1 MPKRVGHLYEK
12 MCDKDLIR
20 EAIKNGSKHK
30 RKRHDV
36 QRVLRDMDK
45 FVDKVYSLVITG
57 SYVPTVPK
65 VRHIHD
71 KSSGKERD
79 ITVVPFYPDG
89 IMHQLVVMAMEPVIM
104 RGMYRWSCAS
114 IPGRGNAC
122 ARKYV
127 RRALDNDPRGT
138 KYCAKMD
145 IRHYYPN
152 IDIDRLM
159 AALRRKIKDERFLQ
173 LVEAIVRSNPLPGLA
188 IGFYVDQWL
197 ANYYLEPMDGMIAGL
212 PGVKYYVRNMDDMVL
227 LGPNKKK
234 LHKAVRAIDKGLRS
248 ALGVYLKDD
257 WQVFPVD
264 ARAVNFVGYRFYH
277 SHTRLRGKAFLRFT
291 RQCRKVGKIM
301 AAGLLPSYHA
311 ACGILSRAGS
321 LKHCDCVQARRRY
334 FGPLDRHK
342 IKNVV
347 RGRAKNEPFAGDRP
361 PGGHAAAGAGNH
373 QPAGGAAGAARHRDG
388 RRAAGKI
395 GGTIQARREGMVLA

>member
-20 EAIKNGSKHK
+20 EAIRKGSKHK
-30 RKRHDV
+30 KKRWDV
-36 QRVLRDMDK
+36 KLVMKKPEKYVEKIYD
-45 FVDKVYSLVITG
+45 LVIHG
-57 SYVPTVPK
+57 RYVPTPPK
-65 VRHIHD
+65 IKRIHD
-71 KSSGKERD
+71 KTCDKERD
-79 ITVVPFYPDG
+79 ITIVPFYPDG

-145 IRHYYPN
+145 IRHYYPS

-159 AALRRKIKDERFLQ
+159 AALRRKIKDERFLAV
-173 LVEAIVRSNPLPGLA
+173 VEAIVRSNPLPGLA
-188 IGFYVDQWL
+188 IGFYPDQWL
-197 ANYYLEPMDGMIAGL
+197 ANFNLEPVDGFIL
-212 PGVKYYVRNMDDMVL
+212 KLDGVKYYVRNMDDMVL
-227 LGPNKKK
+227 MGPNKRK
-234 LHKAVRAIDKGLRS
+234 LHKAVRAIDGQLR
-248 ALGVYLKDD
+248 AVLGVHLKGD

-264 ARAVNFVGYRFYH
+264 SRGISFVGYRFRH
-277 SHTRLRGKAFLRFT
+277 THTRLRHKAFLRFT
-291 RQCRKVGKIM
+291 RQCRKVGRIM
-301 AAGLLPSYHA
+301 ARGGLPSYHA
-311 ACGILSRAGS
+311 AAGILSRAGS
-321 LKHCDCVQARRRY
+321 LKHADCVQARQRY

-347 RGRAKNEPFAGDRP
+347 RGRVRHEPFTGDRQA
-361 PGGHAAAGAGNH
+361 GGNAAHGAGHREPAGAAAGT
-373 QPAGGAAGAARHRDG
+373 ARH
-388 RRAAGKI
+388 
-395 GGTIQARREGMVLA
+395 